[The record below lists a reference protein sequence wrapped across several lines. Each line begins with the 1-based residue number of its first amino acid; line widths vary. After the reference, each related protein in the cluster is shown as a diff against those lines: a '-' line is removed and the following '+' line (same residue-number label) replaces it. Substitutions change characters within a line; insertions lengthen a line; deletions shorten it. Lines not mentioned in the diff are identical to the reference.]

1 VPFPLHRAFTRL
13 ALLMLLA
20 TALVAMTAV
29 TAQAATYNVT
39 TQEDE
44 TPADPADCVAGGAP
58 AGCSLREAVQAANLT
73 TAADT
78 INLPAGEYVLDNEN
92 DDPTDGSADLD
103 VESLN
108 TISTA
113 AGALTILG
121 ADARTTTIRSG
132 GFDAG
137 GSPVN
142 SRIFDIEG
150 GTTFDPGGGCQN
162 FSGGSLELRS
172 VRLSRGADTN
182 EGGAIDVNDGGNNC
196 AGVATN
202 DFDGKLTLRTV
213 ALTNNSARD
222 EGGAIFNGGETA
234 IFDSLIANNSSIGDN
249 RGGGIRND
257 DSLTLTNTTI
267 SGNTVPGGAPGGGI
281 SISSDSIEEGA
292 AGGESFGRTDAT
304 NVTIA
309 YNDSSN
315 NGGGVAADGFNSNDN
330 VPQFFARNT
339 IIAGNE
345 AADTGDSCFGA
356 GSFVSLGNN
365 LEDGD
370 TCGFTGPSDLSS
382 TDAGLLPRANNGGST
397 DTIGL
402 AAGSPARDAGT
413 NDGCPAT
420 DQRGAARPQGAR
432 CDIGAFEATPV
443 AAAPPTAAA
452 GTTTTTTNTIGVP
465 VLVAFPRLLPER
477 VTARVTK
484 TRTGSGLRLR
494 TRGRVTP
501 PRGLTPGEACQFGIV
516 TVSVKSGTRTVSTRL
531 AQLEEDCTFAS
542 SVVFRVRSRLGNR
555 VLSVSAR
562 FIGNNRMLRRSAPRV
577 NAGRP

>member
-1 VPFPLHRAFTRL
+1 VPFPLHRGFTRL

-44 TPADPADCVAGGAP
+44 TPADPADCAAGGAP

-356 GSFVSLGNN
+356 GSFVSAAP
-365 LEDGD
+365 
-370 TCGFTGPSDLSS
+370 TRASCRVRT
-382 TDAGLLPRANNGGST
+382 TAGRPTRSASPPTAPRGTPGRT
-397 DTIGL
+397 T
-402 AAGSPARDAGT
+402 AARRPTSAGRPARRVRA
-413 NDGCPAT
+413 AT
-420 DQRGAARPQGAR
+420 SGRSRRPRWRRRRPPRPQGR
-432 CDIGAFEATPV
+432 RR
-443 AAAPPTAAA
+443 
-452 GTTTTTTNTIGVP
+452 
-465 VLVAFPRLLPER
+465 PR
-477 VTARVTK
+477 
-484 TRTGSGLRLR
+484 R
-494 TRGRVTP
+494 TR
-501 PRGLTPGEACQFGIV
+501 
-516 TVSVKSGTRTVSTRL
+516 SGSR
-531 AQLEEDCTFAS
+531 CS
-542 SVVFRVRSRLGNR
+542 SRSRGC
-555 VLSVSAR
+555 S
-562 FIGNNRMLRRSAPRV
+562 RSAS
-577 NAGRP
+577 RPG